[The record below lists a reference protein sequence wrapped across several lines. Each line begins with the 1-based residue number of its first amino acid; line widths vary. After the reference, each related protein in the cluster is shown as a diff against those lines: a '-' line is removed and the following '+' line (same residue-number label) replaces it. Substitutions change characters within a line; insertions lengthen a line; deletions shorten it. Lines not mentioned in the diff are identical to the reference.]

1 MKKLLTFTA
10 VGILL
15 VGGVASN
22 VSANTFDR
30 TMNTDFRNEQLRGS
44 RGNRFVMNGIS
55 NENFNEDSR
64 NAFIDALEK
73 KAEELN
79 VPLYELRDHLTRSEI
94 DAIRADAFGISIE
107 DLQANREERFLS
119 MESRGFGRGH
129 GGRSI
134 FGFGGELCH

>member
-22 VSANTFDR
+22 VSASTFNR
-30 TMNTDFRNEQLRGS
+30 TMNTDFRNELRGS
-44 RGNRFVMNGIS
+44 RGNRFMMNGIS
-55 NENFNEDSR
+55 NENFNADSR

-79 VPLYELRDHLTRSEI
+79 VPLYELRDHLTGSEI

-119 MESRGFGRGH
+119 MESRGFGRGR
-129 GGRSI
+129 GERSM
-134 FGFGGELCH
+134 FGFGEELCR